1 MPPLFPPVANP
12 LLPPQQEQLQFA
24 PIPAP
29 LQAPQGEQRNEKMA
43 NIGGLLLNVLGAL
56 SGAGAAGNGLLSQGQ
71 QIQEQRAKRE
81 GQMATLQSREAI
93 AEKMNPQ
100 GKQIRNKDA
109 RGVFGERLAQRDIEG
124 AEQVLN
130 AELSRQRMEDAER
143 DRGKKEDRWAWEQDA
158 KAQERDAGRFYETL
172 KASLDPSVDVADE
185 LERAA
190 KANFTEGTD
199 AQALK
204 NKMLIALAKKKIKLT
219 PEQRNSLMLELDKR
233 VSATEA
239 PGMLEKLNPWAEPRK
254 PLDRKA
260 AFDGFAKSIAG
271 EEAHAKQATLK
282 QQMEDAAFIR
292 ANVRSQKKDVQEK
305 VEAAKQRLFGGAPAQ
320 QAPAAAQ
327 GPSQEQIAQYAQ
339 QHGLSLEQA
348 NAIIQKRLNA
358 SK

>member
-130 AELSRQRMEDAER
+130 SELSRQRMEDAER
-143 DRGKKEDRWAWEQDA
+143 DRNKKDGKDKDKE
-158 KAQERDAGRFYETL
+158 F
-172 KASLDPSVDVADE
+172 
-185 LERAA
+185 
-190 KANFTEGTD
+190 
-199 AQALK
+199 
-204 NKMLIALAKKKIKLT
+204 NKML
-219 PEQRNSLMLELDKR
+219 SLYQGQLLKEATELDK
-233 VSATEA
+233 AQPAEIKEA
-239 PGMLEKLNPWAEPRK
+239 EDIKRALENQFRPEDSRGNIKTKLLNAKALKGAKDPRANTILQYIDEQLK
-254 PLDRKA
+254 
-260 AFDGFAKSIAG
+260 AKSTPKMLGGVIPWG
-271 EEAHAKQATLK
+271 SELPK
-282 QQMEDAAFIR
+282 
-292 ANVRSQKKDVQEK
+292 NVKNSELFKDLPS
-305 VEAAKQRLFGGAPAQ
+305 RLITPEAQ
-320 QAPAAAQ
+320 QAEAMRQGEVGKRKQFVEAIRFVQRNYKTKDAATR
-327 GPSQEQIAQYAQ
+327 EQVQKVL
-339 QHGLSLEQA
+339 GTLRENGFA
-348 NAIIQKRLNA
+348 NLDID
-358 SK
+358 